1 MYSGTQKQGLFAR
14 LRAGLAKTHDGFI
27 NKVERLVLRRNRVDA
42 ELLDE
47 IEELYLQGD
56 VGPRTTEELMERLRR
71 ALARGELR
79 TPAEVLDFLK
89 AQARQILAACAG
101 ALALP
106 ERGLGVILVVGTNG
120 SGKTTTVAKLGRRL
134 QREGRRVLLAAADTF
149 RAAAADQLEVWGE
162 RTGLEVVSQ
171 KPGSDPAAVV
181 YDTINAALARG
192 YDTVIADTAGR
203 MHTKVNLMEEMKK
216 IRRTAAKLVPGA
228 PHETLLVLD
237 ATTGQNAFSQLRL
250 FHEAVGLTGLV
261 LTKLDGTARGG
272 VVLGLA
278 REFPVP
284 VKLVG
289 VGEKVEDL
297 QDFDPDAFVEA
308 LYAPA
313 VQAS

>member
-1 MYSGTQKQGLFAR
+1 VAFGFGGERQGLVAR
-14 LRAGLAKTHDGFI
+14 LKAGLAKTHEGFV

-47 IEELYLQGD
+47 LEELYLQGD
-56 VGPRTTEELMERLRR
+56 VGPRTTAELMERLRR
-71 ALARGELR
+71 ALALGEVR
-79 TPAEVLDFLK
+79 SPEEVLAFLK
-89 AQARQILAACAG
+89 AQALEILASCAG
-101 ALALP
+101 RIELP
-106 ERGLGVILVVGTNG
+106 AQGVGVILVVGTNG

-149 RAAAADQLEVWGE
+149 RAAAAEQLEVWGE

-181 YDTINAALARG
+181 YDTINAAIARG

-237 ATTGQNAFSQLRL
+237 ATTGQNAFSQMQL

-289 VGEKVEDL
+289 VGERVEDL
-297 QDFDPDAFVEA
+297 QDFDARAFVDA
-308 LYAPA
+308 LYDR
-313 VQAS
+313 

>member
-1 MYSGTQKQGLFAR
+1 MVFGRSGNGQGLFAR
-14 LRAGLAKTHDGFI
+14 LKAGLAKTHDGFI
-27 NKVERLVLRRNRVDA
+27 NKVERLILRRNSVDA
-42 ELLDE
+42 QLLDE
-47 IEELYLQGD
+47 LEEMYLQGD
-56 VGPRTTEELMERLRR
+56 VGPRTTEDLMERLRR
-71 ALARGELR
+71 AVARNEVR
-79 TPAEVLDFLK
+79 TPDEVLAFLK
-89 AQARQILAACAG
+89 QQAREILIACAG
-101 ALALP
+101 RIELP
-106 ERGLGVILVVGTNG
+106 AHGIGVILMVGTNG

-134 QREGRRVLLAAADTF
+134 QREGRRVILAAADTF
-149 RAAAADQLEVWGE
+149 RAAAAEQLEIWGE
-162 RTGLEVVSQ
+162 RTGLEVISQ

-181 YDTINAALARG
+181 YDTINAAIARG

-228 PHETLLVLD
+228 PHETILVLD
-237 ATTGQNAFSQLRL
+237 ATTGQNAFSQMRL

-289 VGEKVEDL
+289 VGEKLEDL
-297 QDFDPDAFVEA
+297 QDFDPDAFVDA
-308 LYAPA
+308 LYDR
-313 VQAS
+313 

>member
-1 MYSGTQKQGLFAR
+1 MAFGLGGDSRGLFAR
-14 LRAGLAKTHDGFI
+14 LKAGLAKTHDGFI
-27 NKVERLVLRRNRVDA
+27 NQVERLILRRNRLDG

-47 IEELYLQGD
+47 LEELYLQGD
-56 VGPRTTEELMERLRR
+56 VGPRTTEELMTRLRR
-71 ALARGELR
+71 AVARNEVR
-79 TPAEVLDFLK
+79 TPEEVLGFLK
-89 AQARQILAACAG
+89 AQALEILSGCAG
-101 ALALP
+101 KIELP
-106 ERGLGVILVVGTNG
+106 AQGVGVILLVGTNG

-134 QREGRRVLLAAADTF
+134 QREGRRVILAAADTF
-149 RAAAADQLEVWGE
+149 RAAAAEQLEIWGE
-162 RTGLEVVSQ
+162 RAGLEVISQ

-181 YDTINAALARG
+181 YDTLNAAIARG
-192 YDTVIADTAGR
+192 CDTVIVDTAGR

-216 IRRTAAKLVPGA
+216 IRRAAGKLVPGS

-289 VGEKVEDL
+289 VGEKIEDL
-297 QDFDPDAFVEA
+297 QDFDAAAFVDA
-308 LYAPA
+308 LYDR
-313 VQAS
+313 

>member
-1 MYSGTQKQGLFAR
+1 MFSGARKEGLFAR

-47 IEELYLQGD
+47 LEELYLQGD

-71 ALARGELR
+71 AVARGELR
-79 TPAEVLDFLK
+79 TPEEVLAFLK
-89 AQARQILAACAG
+89 GQAREILSACAG
-101 ALALP
+101 ALAL
-106 ERGLGVILVVGTNG
+106 
-120 SGKTTTVAKLGRRL
+120 
-134 QREGRRVLLAAADTF
+134 LLAAADTF

-162 RTGLEVVSQ
+162 RTGLEVISQ

-192 YDTVIADTAGR
+192 CDTVIADTAGR

-289 VGEKVEDL
+289 VGEKIEDL
-297 QDFDPDAFVEA
+297 QDFDPDAFVDA
-308 LYAPA
+308 LYSPA
-313 VQAS
+313 AG

>member
-1 MYSGTQKQGLFAR
+1 VVLGGGGERPGLFAR
-14 LRAGLAKTHDGFI
+14 LKAGLARTHEGFI

-42 ELLDE
+42 ALLDE
-47 IEELYLQGD
+47 LEELYLQAD
-56 VGPRTTEELMERLRR
+56 VGPRTTEELMQRLRR
-71 ALARGELR
+71 AVARGEAA
-79 TPAEVLDFLK
+79 TPEAVLAFLK
-89 AQARQILAACAG
+89 AQALEILAGCAG
-101 ALALP
+101 RIELP
-106 ERGLGVILVVGTNG
+106 PAGLGVILMVGTNG

-134 QREGRRVLLAAADTF
+134 QGQGRRVLLAAADTF
-149 RAAAADQLEVWGE
+149 RAAAAEQLEVWGA
-162 RTGLEVVSQ
+162 RTGLEVISQ

-181 YDTINAALARG
+181 FDSINAAIARG

-216 IRRTAAKLVPGA
+216 IRRTVAKLVPGA

-237 ATTGQNAFSQLRL
+237 ATTGQNAFSQLQL

-289 VGEKVEDL
+289 VGEKIEDL
-297 QDFDPDAFVEA
+297 QDFDAQAFVDA
-308 LYAPA
+308 LYAP
-313 VQAS
+313 

>member
-1 MYSGTQKQGLFAR
+1 M
-14 LRAGLAKTHDGFI
+14 
-27 NKVERLVLRRNRVDA
+27 
-42 ELLDE
+42 
-47 IEELYLQGD
+47 
-56 VGPRTTEELMERLRR
+56 
-71 ALARGELR
+71 
-79 TPAEVLDFLK
+79 
-89 AQARQILAACAG
+89 
-101 ALALP
+101 
-106 ERGLGVILVVGTNG
+106 VGTNG

-134 QREGRRVLLAAADTF
+134 QREGRRVILAAADTF
-149 RAAAADQLEVWGE
+149 RAAAAEQLEIWGE
-162 RTGLEVVSQ
+162 RTGLEVISQ

-181 YDTINAALARG
+181 YDTINAAIARG
-192 YDTVIADTAGR
+192 YDTVIVDTAGR

-216 IRRTAAKLVPGA
+216 IRRAAGKLVPGA

-289 VGEKVEDL
+289 VGEKIEDL
-297 QDFDPDAFVEA
+297 QDFDAEPSSTPCTTGRRP
-308 LYAPA
+308 APTGRA
-313 VQAS
+313 VR

>member
-1 MYSGTQKQGLFAR
+1 MVFGRSGERQGLFAR
-14 LRAGLAKTHDGFI
+14 LKAGLARTHDGFI
-27 NKVERLVLRRNRVDA
+27 NKVEQLILRRNSVDA
-42 ELLDE
+42 QLLDE
-47 IEELYLQGD
+47 LEELYLQGD
-56 VGPRTTEELMERLRR
+56 VGPRTTEELMARLRR
-71 ALARGELR
+71 AIARQEVR
-79 TPAEVLDFLK
+79 SPDEVLIFLK
-89 AQARQILAACAG
+89 EQAREILAACAG
-101 ALALP
+101 RIELP
-106 ERGLGVILVVGTNG
+106 AQGVGVIIMVGTNG

-149 RAAAADQLEVWGE
+149 RAAAAEQLGVWGE
-162 RTGLEVVSQ
+162 RTGLEVISQ

-181 YDTINAALARG
+181 YDTINAAIARG
-192 YDTVIADTAGR
+192 YDTVIVDTAGR

-237 ATTGQNAFSQLRL
+237 ATTGQNAFSQMRL
-250 FHEAVGLTGLV
+250 FHEAIGLTGLV

-289 VGEKVEDL
+289 VGEKLEDL
-297 QDFDPDAFVEA
+297 QDFDADAFVQA
-308 LYAPA
+308 LYDR
-313 VQAS
+313 